1 MKVRIV
7 SLSGTEY
14 KEEARGATLKTIAG
28 EITVL
33 DHHLPIIS
41 VLKPGDIKV
50 IENSGSKKTI
60 HAGGGIVEVNDKN
73 ELIALID

>member
-14 KEEARGATLKTIAG
+14 KQEAKGAILKTIDG

-33 DHHLPIIS
+33 DHHMPIIS

-50 IENSGSKKTI
+50 IETSGEK
-60 HAGGGIVEVNDKN
+60 
-73 ELIALID
+73 